1 MADRILN
8 HLCDYA
14 LKLSYRD
21 LPKEVIRRAKHMV
34 LDTVRLRVGRGRKS
48 SSQDR

>member
-8 HLCDYA
+8 HLYDYA

-21 LPKEVIRRAKHMV
+21 LPKEVVAPDQAHCLGYRGVRARRS
-34 LDTVRLRVGRGRKS
+34 RKS

>member
-1 MADRILN
+1 MPDRILN

-21 LPKEVIRRAKHMV
+21 LPQEVIQPDQAHCHGYRGVRA
-34 LDTVRLRVGRGRKS
+34 RGGRKS